1 VNLLIDI
8 GNSRIKWCLYNSVE
22 NEFGSEGAMLHDKAE
37 LPALFSEQWGLL
49 DNPDRVVISNVSGQQ
64 LAESMDAWV
73 DKKWQMKS
81 EYVKTEAFSHG
92 VSNAYSDYQE
102 LGVDRWMA
110 IIAAWQRFRKEGK
123 AVCVVDCG
131 TATTIDGISAS
142 GQHLGGYI
150 IPGYSAMQ
158 EMLINNTS
166 DIKMGKNILTRKIL
180 SRKILR
186 KETSPGKTVSSIN
199 FSSSTEEGVNS
210 GCYLATISI
219 IDSVVTSMQDD
230 FGKQVNC
237 IITGGHAELVVEQL
251 AGNFEHEPKLVLHG
265 LAMLSGKVQ

>member
-1 VNLLIDI
+1 MNLLIDI

-22 NEFGSEGAMLHDKAE
+22 NEFGSEGAMLHDKAD
-37 LPALFSEQWGLL
+37 LPELFSEHWSHL

-64 LAESMDAWV
+64 LAESLDAWI
-73 DKKWQMKS
+73 DKKWQMKT

-110 IIAAWQRFRKEGK
+110 IIAAWQRFQQEGK
-123 AVCVVDCG
+123 AICVVDCG

-142 GQHLGGYI
+142 GQHLGGFI
-150 IPGYSAMQ
+150 IPGYTIMQ

-166 DIKMGKNILTRKIL
+166 DIEMARKIL
-180 SRKILR
+180 P
-186 KETSPGKTVSSIN
+186 KERSPGKVLPAIN
-199 FSSSTEEGVNS
+199 FSSSTKEGVNS
-210 GCYLATISI
+210 GCYLATISV
-219 IDSVVTSMQDD
+219 IDSVVNSMQDD

-237 IITGGHAELVVEQL
+237 IITGGDAELVVEQL
-251 AGNFEHEPKLVLHG
+251 AGKFEYEPKLVLHG
-265 LAMLSGKVQ
+265 LAMISGKAQ

>member
-1 VNLLIDI
+1 MNLLIDI

-22 NEFGSEGAMLHDKAE
+22 NEFGPEGAMLRDKAE
-37 LPALFSEQWGLL
+37 LPALFSEHWSDL
-49 DNPDRVVISNVSGQQ
+49 DKPDRVVISNVSGQQ

-73 DKKWQMKS
+73 EKTWQMKT
-81 EYVKTEAFSHG
+81 EYVETEASSHG

-110 IIAAWQRFRKEGK
+110 IIAAWQRFRQGGK

-131 TATTIDGISAS
+131 TAMTIDGISAS
-142 GQHLGGYI
+142 GQHLGGFI
-150 IPGYSAMQ
+150 IPGYTTMQ
-158 EMLINNTS
+158 EMLVNNTS
-166 DIKMGKNILTRKIL
+166 EIEMARKRL
-180 SRKILR
+180 
-186 KETSPGKTVSSIN
+186 PSIN

-219 IDSVVTSMQDD
+219 IDRVVTSMQDD

-237 IITGGHAELVVEQL
+237 IITGGNAELVIEQL
-251 AGNFEHEPKLVLHG
+251 EGKFEYEPKLVLHG
-265 LAMLSGKVQ
+265 LAIFSGKTQ

>member
-1 VNLLIDI
+1 MNLLIDI

-73 DKKWQMKS
+73 DKKWKIKT

-92 VSNAYSDYQE
+92 VTNAYSDYSE
-102 LGVDRWMA
+102 LGIDRWMA
-110 IIAAWQRFRKEGK
+110 IIAAWQRFRQQGK
-123 AVCVVDCG
+123 AVCVIDCG

-142 GQHLGGYI
+142 GQHLGGFI
-150 IPGYSAMQ
+150 IPGHTVMQ
-158 EMLINNTS
+158 EILINNTS
-166 DIKMGKNILTRKIL
+166 DIKMAKNILT
-180 SRKILR
+180 RKILR
-186 KETSPGKTVSSIN
+186 KETSPGKTLSPVN
-199 FSSSTEEGVNS
+199 FPSSTEEGVNS
-210 GCYLATISI
+210 GCYLATISL

-230 FGKQVNC
+230 SGKQVNC
-237 IITGGHAELVVEQL
+237 IITGGDAEFVVEQL
-251 AGNFEHEPKLVLHG
+251 AGKFEYEPKLVLHG
-265 LAMLSGKVQ
+265 LAMLSGKAQ

>member
-1 VNLLIDI
+1 MNLLIDI

-73 DKKWQMKS
+73 DKKWKIKT

-92 VSNAYSDYQE
+92 VTNAYSDYSE

-110 IIAAWQRFRKEGK
+110 IIAAWQRFRQQGK

-142 GQHLGGYI
+142 GQHLGGFI
-150 IPGYSAMQ
+150 IPGHTVMQ
-158 EMLINNTS
+158 EILINNTS
-166 DIKMGKNILTRKIL
+166 DIKMAKNILT
-180 SRKILR
+180 RKILR
-186 KETSPGKTVSSIN
+186 KETSPGKTLSPVN

-210 GCYLATISI
+210 GCYLATISL

-230 FGKQVNC
+230 SGKQVNC
-237 IITGGHAELVVEQL
+237 IITGGDAEFVVEQL
-251 AGNFEHEPKLVLHG
+251 AGKFEYEPKLVLYG
-265 LAMLSGKVQ
+265 LAMLSGKAQ

>member
-1 VNLLIDI
+1 MNLLIDI

-73 DKKWQMKS
+73 DKKWKIKT

-92 VSNAYSDYQE
+92 VTNAYSDYSE

-110 IIAAWQRFRKEGK
+110 IIAAWQRFRQQGK

-142 GQHLGGYI
+142 GQHLGGFI
-150 IPGYSAMQ
+150 IPGHTVMQ
-158 EMLINNTS
+158 EILINNTS
-166 DIKMGKNILTRKIL
+166 DIKMAKNILTRKIL
-180 SRKILR
+180 G
-186 KETSPGKTVSSIN
+186 KETSPGKTLSPVN

-210 GCYLATISI
+210 GCYLATISL

-230 FGKQVNC
+230 SGKQVNC
-237 IITGGHAELVVEQL
+237 IITGGDAEFVVEQL
-251 AGNFEHEPKLVLHG
+251 AGKFEYQPKLVLHG
-265 LAMLSGKVQ
+265 LAMLSGKAQ

>member
-73 DKKWQMKS
+73 DKKWKIKT

-92 VSNAYSDYQE
+92 VTNAYSDYSE

-110 IIAAWQRFRKEGK
+110 IIAAWQRFRQQGK

-142 GQHLGGYI
+142 GQHLGGFI
-150 IPGYSAMQ
+150 IPGHTVMQ
-158 EMLINNTS
+158 EILINNTS
-166 DIKMGKNILTRKIL
+166 DIKMAKNILT
-180 SRKILR
+180 RKILR
-186 KETSPGKTVSSIN
+186 KETSPGKTLSPVN

-210 GCYLATISI
+210 GCYLATISL

-230 FGKQVNC
+230 SGKQVNC
-237 IITGGHAELVVEQL
+237 IITGGDAEFVVEQL
-251 AGNFEHEPKLVLHG
+251 AGKFEYQPKLVLHG
-265 LAMLSGKVQ
+265 LAMLSGKAQ

>member
-1 VNLLIDI
+1 MNLLIDI

-22 NEFGSEGAMLHDKAE
+22 NEFGSEGAMLYDKAE

-73 DKKWQMKS
+73 DKKWKIKT

-92 VSNAYSDYQE
+92 VTNAYSDYSE

-110 IIAAWQRFRKEGK
+110 IIAAWQRFRQQGK

-142 GQHLGGYI
+142 GQHLGGFI
-150 IPGYSAMQ
+150 IPGHTVMQ
-158 EMLINNTS
+158 EILINNTS
-166 DIKMGKNILTRKIL
+166 DIKMAKNILT
-180 SRKILR
+180 RKILR
-186 KETSPGKTVSSIN
+186 KETSPGKTLSPVN

-210 GCYLATISI
+210 GCYLATISL

-230 FGKQVNC
+230 SGKQVNC
-237 IITGGHAELVVEQL
+237 IITGGDAEFVVEQL
-251 AGNFEHEPKLVLHG
+251 AGKFEYQPKLVLHG
-265 LAMLSGKVQ
+265 LAMLSGKAQ

>member
-1 VNLLIDI
+1 MNLLIDI

-73 DKKWQMKS
+73 DKKWKIKT

-92 VSNAYSDYQE
+92 VTNAYSDYSE

-110 IIAAWQRFRKEGK
+110 IIAAWQRFRQQGK

-142 GQHLGGYI
+142 GQHLGGFI
-150 IPGYSAMQ
+150 IPGHTVMQ
-158 EMLINNTS
+158 EILINNTS
-166 DIKMGKNILTRKIL
+166 DIKMAKNILT
-180 SRKILR
+180 RKILR
-186 KETSPGKTVSSIN
+186 KETSPGKTLSPVN

-210 GCYLATISI
+210 GCYLATISL

-230 FGKQVNC
+230 SGKQVNC
-237 IITGGHAELVVEQL
+237 IITGGDAEFVVEQL
-251 AGNFEHEPKLVLHG
+251 AGKFEYQPKLVLHG
-265 LAMLSGKVQ
+265 LAMLSGKAQ

>member
-1 VNLLIDI
+1 MNLLIDI

-73 DKKWQMKS
+73 DKKWKIKT

-92 VSNAYSDYQE
+92 VTNAYSDYSE
-102 LGVDRWMA
+102 LGIDRWMA
-110 IIAAWQRFRKEGK
+110 IIAAWQRFRQQGK
-123 AVCVVDCG
+123 AVCVIDCG

-142 GQHLGGYI
+142 GQHLGGFI
-150 IPGYSAMQ
+150 IPGHTVMQ
-158 EMLINNTS
+158 EILINNTS
-166 DIKMGKNILTRKIL
+166 DIKMAKNILT
-180 SRKILR
+180 RKILR
-186 KETSPGKTVSSIN
+186 KETSPGKTLSPVN

-210 GCYLATISI
+210 GCYLATISL

-230 FGKQVNC
+230 SGKQVNC
-237 IITGGHAELVVEQL
+237 IITGGDAEFVVEQL
-251 AGNFEHEPKLVLHG
+251 AGKFEYEPKLVLHG
-265 LAMLSGKVQ
+265 LAMLSGKAQ

>member
-1 VNLLIDI
+1 MNLLIDI

-73 DKKWQMKS
+73 DKKWKIKT

-92 VSNAYSDYQE
+92 VTNAYSDYSE

-110 IIAAWQRFRKEGK
+110 IIAAWQRFRQQGK

-142 GQHLGGYI
+142 GQHLGGFI
-150 IPGYSAMQ
+150 IPGHTVMQ
-158 EMLINNTS
+158 EILINNTS
-166 DIKMGKNILTRKIL
+166 DIKMAKNILT
-180 SRKILR
+180 RKILR
-186 KETSPGKTVSSIN
+186 KETSPGKTLSPVN

-210 GCYLATISI
+210 GCYLATISL
-219 IDSVVTSMQDD
+219 IDSVVTLMQDD
-230 FGKQVNC
+230 SGKQVNC
-237 IITGGHAELVVEQL
+237 IITGGDAEFVVEQL
-251 AGNFEHEPKLVLHG
+251 AGKFEYEPKLVLHG
-265 LAMLSGKVQ
+265 LAMLSGKAQ

>member
-1 VNLLIDI
+1 MNLLIDI

-73 DKKWQMKS
+73 DKKWKIKT

-92 VSNAYSDYQE
+92 VTNAYSDYSE

-110 IIAAWQRFRKEGK
+110 IIAAWQRFRQQGK
-123 AVCVVDCG
+123 AVCVIDCG

-142 GQHLGGYI
+142 GQHLGGFI
-150 IPGYSAMQ
+150 IPGHTVMQ
-158 EMLINNTS
+158 EILINNTS
-166 DIKMGKNILTRKIL
+166 DIKMAKNILT
-180 SRKILR
+180 RKILR
-186 KETSPGKTVSSIN
+186 KETSPGKTLSPVN
-199 FSSSTEEGVNS
+199 FPSSTEEGVNS
-210 GCYLATISI
+210 GCYLATISL

-230 FGKQVNC
+230 SGKQVNC
-237 IITGGHAELVVEQL
+237 IITGGDAEFVVEQL
-251 AGNFEHEPKLVLHG
+251 AGKFEYEPKLVLHG
-265 LAMLSGKVQ
+265 LAMLSGKAQ

>member
-22 NEFGSEGAMLHDKAE
+22 NEFGSEGAMHHDKAE

-110 IIAAWQRFRKEGK
+110 IIAAWQRFRKRLWY
-123 AVCVVDCG
+123 CYDNRWH
-131 TATTIDGISAS
+131 IGIWSTS
-142 GQHLGGYI
+142 GRIY
-150 IPGYSAMQ
+150 YSWV
-158 EMLINNTS
+158 
-166 DIKMGKNILTRKIL
+166 L
-180 SRKILR
+180 SHARNAYKQ
-186 KETSPGKTVSSIN
+186 
-199 FSSSTEEGVNS
+199 
-210 GCYLATISI
+210 YL
-219 IDSVVTSMQDD
+219 
-230 FGKQVNC
+230 
-237 IITGGHAELVVEQL
+237 
-251 AGNFEHEPKLVLHG
+251 
-265 LAMLSGKVQ
+265 

>member
-73 DKKWQMKS
+73 DKKWKIKT

-92 VSNAYSDYQE
+92 VTNAYSDYSE

-110 IIAAWQRFRKEGK
+110 IIAAWQRFRQQGK

-142 GQHLGGYI
+142 GQHLGGFI
-150 IPGYSAMQ
+150 IPGHTVMQ
-158 EMLINNTS
+158 EILINNTS
-166 DIKMGKNILTRKIL
+166 DIKMAKNILT
-180 SRKILR
+180 RKILR
-186 KETSPGKTVSSIN
+186 KETSPGKTLSPVN
-199 FSSSTEEGVNS
+199 FPSSTEEGVNS
-210 GCYLATISI
+210 GCYLATISL

-230 FGKQVNC
+230 SGKQVNC
-237 IITGGHAELVVEQL
+237 IITGGDAEFVVEQL
-251 AGNFEHEPKLVLHG
+251 AGKFEYEPKLVLHG
-265 LAMLSGKVQ
+265 LAMLSGKAQ

>member
-1 VNLLIDI
+1 MNLLIDI

-73 DKKWQMKS
+73 DKKWKIKT

-92 VSNAYSDYQE
+92 VTNAYSDYSE

-110 IIAAWQRFRKEGK
+110 IIAAWQRFRQQGK

-142 GQHLGGYI
+142 GQHLGGFI
-150 IPGYSAMQ
+150 IPGHTVMQ
-158 EMLINNTS
+158 EILINNTS
-166 DIKMGKNILTRKIL
+166 DIKMAKNILT
-180 SRKILR
+180 RKILR
-186 KETSPGKTVSSIN
+186 KETSPGKTLSPVN

-210 GCYLATISI
+210 GCYLATISL

-230 FGKQVNC
+230 SGKQVNC
-237 IITGGHAELVVEQL
+237 IITGGDAEFVVEQL
-251 AGNFEHEPKLVLHG
+251 AGKFEYEPKLVLHG
-265 LAMLSGKVQ
+265 LAMLSGKAQ

>member
-1 VNLLIDI
+1 MNLLIDI

-73 DKKWQMKS
+73 DKKWKIKT

-92 VSNAYSDYQE
+92 VTNAYSDYSE

-110 IIAAWQRFRKEGK
+110 IIAAWQRFRQQGK
-123 AVCVVDCG
+123 SVCVVDCG

-142 GQHLGGYI
+142 GQHLGGFI
-150 IPGYSAMQ
+150 IPGHTVMQ
-158 EMLINNTS
+158 EILINNTS
-166 DIKMGKNILTRKIL
+166 DIKMAKNILT
-180 SRKILR
+180 RKILR
-186 KETSPGKTVSSIN
+186 KETSPGKTLSPVN

-210 GCYLATISI
+210 GCYLATISL

-230 FGKQVNC
+230 SGKQVNC
-237 IITGGHAELVVEQL
+237 IITGGDAEFVVEQL
-251 AGNFEHEPKLVLHG
+251 AGKFEYEPKLVLHG
-265 LAMLSGKVQ
+265 LAMLSGKAQ

>member
-1 VNLLIDI
+1 MNLLIDI
-8 GNSRIKWCLYNSVE
+8 GNRRIKWCLYNSLE
-22 NEFGSEGAMLHDKAE
+22 NEFGSEGAMLHDRAE
-37 LPALFSEQWGLL
+37 LPALFSEHWSHL
-49 DNPDRVVISNVSGQQ
+49 DKPDRVVISNVAGQH

-73 DKKWQMKS
+73 DKKWRMKT

-92 VSNAYSDYQE
+92 VSNAYSDYSE

-110 IIAAWQRFRKEGK
+110 IIAAWQRFRQGGK
-123 AVCVVDCG
+123 AICVVDCG

-142 GQHLGGYI
+142 GQHLGGFI
-150 IPGYSAMQ
+150 IPGYTIMQ

-166 DIKMGKNILTRKIL
+166 DIKMASKKIARKTL
-180 SRKILR
+180 
-186 KETSPGKTVSSIN
+186 PSIN
-199 FSSSTEEGVNS
+199 FSSSTKEAVNN

-237 IITGGHAELVVEQL
+237 IITGGDAELVVEQL
-251 AGNFEHEPKLVLHG
+251 AGKFEYEPKLVLHG
-265 LAMLSGKVQ
+265 LAMISGKAQ

>member
-1 VNLLIDI
+1 MNLLIDI

-73 DKKWQMKS
+73 DKKWKIKT

-92 VSNAYSDYQE
+92 VTNAYSDYSE

-110 IIAAWQRFRKEGK
+110 IIAAWQRFRQQGK
-123 AVCVVDCG
+123 AVCVIDCG

-142 GQHLGGYI
+142 GQHLGGFI
-150 IPGYSAMQ
+150 IPGHTVMQ
-158 EMLINNTS
+158 EILINNTS
-166 DIKMGKNILTRKIL
+166 DIKMAKNILT
-180 SRKILR
+180 RKILR
-186 KETSPGKTVSSIN
+186 KETSPGKTLSPVN

-210 GCYLATISI
+210 GCYLATISL

-230 FGKQVNC
+230 SGKQVNC
-237 IITGGHAELVVEQL
+237 IITGGDAEFVVEQL
-251 AGNFEHEPKLVLHG
+251 AGKFEYQPKLVLHG
-265 LAMLSGKVQ
+265 LAMLSGKAQ